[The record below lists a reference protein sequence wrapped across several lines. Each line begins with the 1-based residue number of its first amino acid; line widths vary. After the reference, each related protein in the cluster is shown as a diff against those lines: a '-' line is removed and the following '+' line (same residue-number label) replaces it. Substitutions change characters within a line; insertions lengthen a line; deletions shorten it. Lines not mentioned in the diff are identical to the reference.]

1 MSVPEK
7 QAPVLLVEDNPGH
20 ALLIEKNLRRAGLAP
35 SVVVLD
41 NGKKAADYLLKQG
54 EYAPSGHQLPPF
66 VLLDLD
72 LPVLSGLQV
81 LKLMKSD
88 ERTKRIPVIMLT
100 STDNPREV
108 AQCYEL
114 GCSLFVTKPVEYD
127 RFSDVIQR
135 LGTFLSIVKVSE
147 KEYGHG

>member
-1 MSVPEK
+1 MSAREM
-7 QAPVLLVEDNPGH
+7 QAPVLLVEDDPGH

-35 SVVVLD
+35 SIVVLD
-41 NGKKAADYLLKQG
+41 NGRKAADYLLKQG
-54 EYAPSGHQLPPF
+54 EYAPSGHLLPPF

-72 LPVLSGLQV
+72 LPVLNGLQV

-100 STDNPREV
+100 SKDDPRDI

-114 GCSLFVTKPVEYD
+114 GCNLYVTKPVEDD
-127 RFSDVIQR
+127 RFSDAIQR
-135 LGTFLSIVKVSE
+135 LGTFLSIVKTPE
-147 KEYGHG
+147 KE